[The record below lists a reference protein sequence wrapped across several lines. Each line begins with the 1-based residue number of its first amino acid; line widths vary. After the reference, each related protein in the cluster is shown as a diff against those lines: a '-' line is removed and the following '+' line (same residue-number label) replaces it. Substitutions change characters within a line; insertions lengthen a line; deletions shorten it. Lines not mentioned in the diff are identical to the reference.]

1 MCQGIFVSMFY
12 REQNRNATDW
22 GLPVA
27 MGVQGLC
34 VHVCEEG
41 GGGVEEF
48 QIKSLNNLL
57 LQY

>member
-27 MGVQGLC
+27 MGMQRLC
-34 VHVCEEG
+34 VHVCEG
-41 GGGVEEF
+41 GGGGRISNEIS
-48 QIKSLNNLL
+48 Q
-57 LQY
+57 